1 MWKGTTSVALLRC
14 TEMGQRRDLSPEI
27 RRNNFRGPDP
37 PNIHLSKDLVE
48 AHYVVSD
55 TQQKSVSLENVIEKN
70 VAIRISLGLQD
81 IQVYTFILQR
91 GIYAKACVF

>member
-1 MWKGTTSVALLRC
+1 MWKGTTSVALLWC

-37 PNIHLSKDLVE
+37 PNIHLSKDLV
-48 AHYVVSD
+48 VSD
-55 TQQKSVSLENVIEKN
+55 PQQKSVSLENVIEKN
-70 VAIRISLGLQD
+70 VAIRVSLGLQD
-81 IQVYTFILQR
+81 IQVHIFILQR